1 MASSS
6 SLSRV
11 SHQIFPS
18 FHGPDVRR
26 GFLSHLHNVFAKK
39 EITVFNDQ
47 KIERGH
53 TIGSELVLAIREAEA
68 SIVLLSQNYA
78 SSSWCLDE
86 LVEILKCKE
95 ASGQIVMPIFYDVD
109 PSDVRKQKG
118 GFGIAFQKTCEGET
132 EEQKQ
137 RWVDAL
143 TYVATIAGE
152 HSRNWTDE
160 AVMVEK
166 ISTVML
172 NKLKVEEMKK
182 EFRLCDIDQNGFI
195 TASELRYVLTK
206 YGGDYTDEDVCKT
219 IETYD
224 VDGDGRISYDEFVKM
239 CARIEKLDAGVDK
252 LVTSVTLPEEKMQEM
267 KATFMLFDVGNN
279 GFITAADFQLSEKSD
294 GKKLTEEEAYN
305 MLRNFDAD
313 GNGRVSFD
321 EFVKRYMAIED
332 EDDALAKKLVTDVT
346 LSTEEMEDMIQFFK
360 ALDVDHNG
368 FITAADF
375 QQSMNHNGKKVT
387 DEVAYSVIRLMDTD
401 GDCQI
406 SFDEFVKHSMK
417 DKREEEKTAKIEK
430 YVSKKL
436 NKFVKFIAKALT

>member
-6 SLSRV
+6 LSHV

-39 EITVFNDQ
+39 EITLFNDQ

-53 TIGSELVLAIREAEA
+53 TIGSELVQAIREAKA
-68 SIVLLSQNYA
+68 SIVLLSENYA

-118 GFGIAFQKTCEGET
+118 GFGIAFKKTCEGET

-137 RWVDAL
+137 RWTDAL

-160 AVMVEK
+160 AVTVEK

-182 EFRLCDIDQNGFI
+182 EFRSCDIDQNGFL
-195 TASELRYVLTK
+195 TASELRYALTK
-206 YGGDYTDEDVCKT
+206 DGDSYTDEDVCKM
-219 IETYD
+219 IETFD
-224 VDGDGRISYDEFVKM
+224 VDGDGRISYDEYVKM
-239 CARIEKLDAGVDK
+239 IEKQDAVVAK
-252 LVTSVTLPEEKMQEM
+252 LVTDVTLPKEKMQDM
-267 KATFMLFDVGNN
+267 MGSFMCFDVDEN
-279 GFITAADFQLSEKSD
+279 GFITAADFKLFMKNN
-294 GKKLTEEEAYN
+294 GKNLTDDEAYN
-305 MLRNFDAD
+305 ILRKFDVD
-313 GNGRVSFD
+313 GDGRVSFD
-321 EFVKRYMAIED
+321 EFVKRNMAIDD
-332 EDDALAKKLVTDVT
+332 ENDAMAKKLVTDVT
-346 LSTEEMEDMIQFFK
+346 LSTEDMQEMIEFFK

-375 QQSMNHNGKKVT
+375 QLFMNYSGKKIT
-387 DEVAYSVIRLMDTD
+387 DEETYNVIRAMDVD
-401 GDCQI
+401 GDCQV
-406 SFDEFVKHSMK
+406 SFDEFVKHMMK
-417 DKREEEKTAKIEK
+417 DRRADEKAAKIEK
-430 YVSKKL
+430 YVLEKL
-436 NKFVKFIAKALT
+436 NKFAKFMAKALT